1 MTHAPSWS
9 NCAETGTRRT
19 WPVLRPTVS
28 SSVAIA
34 VRSPSLLSPL
44 TAGLSKRPT
53 ARSRRNFRNV
63 LSWSLFVTA
72 ISDVEVST
80 ER

>member
-1 MTHAPSWS
+1 
-9 NCAETGTRRT
+9 
-19 WPVLRPTVS
+19 
-28 SSVAIA
+28 
-34 VRSPSLLSPL
+34 L

-72 ISDVEVST
+72 ISDGEGGPVSSLT
-80 ER
+80 